1 MLLLLGGIAI
11 DCRVCAPPPMLTVVV
26 PSATGRGAAAN
37 GGVATIRVP
46 VEWNPTHLSTCPS
59 GHARH
64 VSKRVARRVGGD
76 MSRRLPDGT
85 RATLLRRERRAC
97 VRRGAWGAQEGITRN
112 PCRRTSG
119 TQTGRKCAALWL
131 QVHPLDR
138 QRDHDHRAPVCGAQA
153 PALVEDGDRHSADT
167 ENS

>member
-1 MLLLLGGIAI
+1 
-11 DCRVCAPPPMLTVVV
+11 MLTVVV

-46 VEWNPTHLSTCPS
+46 VEWNPTHLTTCPS
-59 GHARH
+59 GHACH

-97 VRRGAWGAQEGITRN
+97 VRRGAWERRKASHAISAGAPLALRPVGSALPSGCRWTRWIASETTIT
-112 PCRRTSG
+112 G
-119 TQTGRKCAALWL
+119 HLCAARRRRRWSRMGTDT
-131 QVHPLDR
+131 QPT
-138 QRDHDHRAPVCGAQA
+138 QKTRDTHLCQAGCGTGGVGVPV
-153 PALVEDGDRHSADT
+153 
-167 ENS
+167 